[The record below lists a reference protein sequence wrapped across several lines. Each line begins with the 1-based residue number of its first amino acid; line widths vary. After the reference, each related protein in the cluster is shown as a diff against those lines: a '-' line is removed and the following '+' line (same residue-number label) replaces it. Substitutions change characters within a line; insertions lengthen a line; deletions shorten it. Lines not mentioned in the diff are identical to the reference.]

1 MITHNAQIL
10 VSISKYKY
18 HIAVHLYEIKYIINI
33 NVTEKVVF
41 YLV

>member
-10 VSISKYKY
+10 VSVKY